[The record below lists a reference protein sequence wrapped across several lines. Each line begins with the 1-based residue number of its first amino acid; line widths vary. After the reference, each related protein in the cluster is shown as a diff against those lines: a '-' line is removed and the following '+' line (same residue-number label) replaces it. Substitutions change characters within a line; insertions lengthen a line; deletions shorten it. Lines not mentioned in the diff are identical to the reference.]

1 MSETGGRNWTWL
13 YWVVM
18 LVFGCI
24 VLYQCNHKECVDV
37 ESNRVQGKVVGDFVY
52 IDLARVLHSK
62 DGCTAVLKER
72 NTQPVTPKKTE
83 EVTIGDI
90 EKICSRC
97 VTGEQ
102 YVLLKALAESNQL
115 GKDTVEV
122 DL

>member
-1 MSETGGRNWTWL
+1 MGEKGNKNWTWL
-13 YWVVM
+13 YWSVM
-18 LVFGCI
+18 VMFGGI
-24 VLYQCNHKECVDV
+24 VLYQCNHKEIV
-37 ESNRVQGKVVGDFVY
+37 EDDQVQEKIVGDFVY
-52 IDLARVLHSK
+52 IDLARVLHTKNRCS
-62 DGCTAVLKER
+62 AVLKER

-83 EVTIGDI
+83 DVTVGDI
-90 EKICSRC
+90 EKICSQC